1 MKDRDSIKLLKEC
14 DAGSKMAVTSLDDV
28 LEKVENENLKALLC
42 ETKEH
47 HAKLGNEIHA
57 LLTEYGCEEKGVSR
71 ICVPRTMESSTSSSF
86 LPSIISGTGI
96 CFISAMRLRIS
107 WLEGVKERAQVG
119 VYLMKGRAKGLC
131 EALE

>member
-1 MKDRDSIKLLKEC
+1 MEDRDSIKLLKEC

-57 LLTEYGCEEKGVSR
+57 QQYG
-71 ICVPRTMESSTSSSF
+71 
-86 LPSIISGTGI
+86 
-96 CFISAMRLRIS
+96 
-107 WLEGVKERAQVG
+107 
-119 VYLMKGRAKGLC
+119 
-131 EALE
+131 